1 MKYNQEMVRFI
12 LMLQYGATDIFF
24 HSYVDKALLKTIDFV
39 TFEMDGKV
47 KHLTIID
54 KDSPLGDT
62 FDVSGAELRGRDGG
76 LLWTT
81 DGIYIFNVQRIAT
94 EIISYRETNGSDALI
109 PISIVKHLFTELKFN
124 KTEDE

>member
-12 LMLQYGATDIFF
+12 LMFQYGATDIFF
-24 HSYVDKALLKTIDFV
+24 HSYVDKSLLKTIDFV

-54 KDSPLGDT
+54 KDSPLGDI
-62 FDVSGAELRGRDGG
+62 FEVSGAELRGRDGG

-81 DGIYIFNVQRIAT
+81 DGIYIFNVQRVAT
-94 EIISYRETNGSDALI
+94 EIISYRETNGSDAVI
-109 PISIVKHLFTELKFN
+109 PISIVKHLFTELKVN